1 MIALRFIQPFV
12 HTNILISL
20 AAVFLTVETQ
30 LQLNLDPH
38 WHPYLCLIFIATF
51 FEYNLHRLV
60 TILTSQDVSTAV
72 KHRWA
77 VHHVKT
83 FHVLVVGSFVA
94 LLIAVTQTSFL
105 ALLALAPFAFLTL
118 FYSLPVSIVGDKTFR
133 LRQIPFLKIFL
144 VSITW
149 SATTVLLPV
158 IHHGISLDAHVWLVL
173 FERALFVFAITIP
186 FDIRDMIEDERLGLK
201 TIPLFIGERK
211 SRMISVLMLMVFII
225 VTAIHYAHTSQ
236 MFLAV
241 ALSISALTTMWLIT
255 QERIRQ
261 LPLYHYGILDGT
273 MLLQGVIVLGAYPLW
288 MN

>member
-1 MIALRFIQPFV
+1 MNALRFIQPIA

-38 WHPYLCLIFIATF
+38 WHPYLFLIFIATF

-60 TILTSQDVSTAV
+60 TILTSQDASISV

-83 FHVLVVGSFVA
+83 FYVLVVGSFVG

-105 ALLALAPFAFLTL
+105 VLLVLAPFAFLTL
-118 FYSLPVSIVGDKTFR
+118 FYSLPVSIVGNKTFR
-133 LRQIPFLKIFL
+133 LRQIPFLKILL

-158 IHHGISLDAHVWLVL
+158 IHHGMSLDAHVWMVL

-186 FDIRDMIEDERLGLK
+186 FDIRDMIEDERQGLK
-201 TIPLFIGERK
+201 TIPLFIGERQ
-211 SRMISVLMLMVFII
+211 SRMISVLMLVVFII

-236 MFLAV
+236 VFLAV

-261 LPLYHYGILDGT
+261 LPMYHYGILDGT
-273 MLLQGVIVLGAYPLW
+273 MLLQGVIVLGAYQLW
-288 MN
+288 MI

>member
-261 LPLYHYGILDGT
+261 LPLYHYGIDRK
-273 MLLQGVIVLGAYPLW
+273 GVV
-288 MN
+288 